1 MKKVILGTCC
11 LFLVA
16 LIASGLRTT
25 KAVNLTQEDQIIDA
39 SSASLAADLSVKDMA
54 LQSELIVAGRC
65 VESHSAWIENNRV
78 LVTLAT
84 VEVDETI
91 KGSAAATITVVL
103 PGGIDSNRRIP
114 VAMTYAGAPTIAP
127 EESVFLFLTGEEA
140 VAGGYAVMGFAQG
153 KFSVVEDED
162 GQKLVSRDLTK
173 VRLQRQ
179 SGLARGTRQLAPLAE
194 FKQKVNGY
202 LGL

>member
-1 MKKVILGTCC
+1 
-11 LFLVA
+11 
-16 LIASGLRTT
+16 
-25 KAVNLTQEDQIIDA
+25 
-39 SSASLAADLSVKDMA
+39 
-54 LQSELIVAGRC
+54 
-65 VESHSAWIENNRV
+65 
-78 LVTLAT
+78 
-84 VEVDETI
+84 
-91 KGSAAATITVVL
+91 
-103 PGGIDSNRRIP
+103 
-114 VAMTYAGAPTIAP
+114 MTYAGAPTIAP